1 VIVAVAFYSVAR
13 GREAGP
19 VHGVTA
25 TYTDMIVA
33 LDALVAAQLGEPD
46 HLSVGV
52 RAICDADV
60 ALLRDVEL
68 AHIHRAVPRRRSE
81 YATGRALLRDLLHS
95 EADIPVGPNGAPL
108 LPPDARGSIAHD
120 EHWVIGAVSTDRR
133 VASIGLDMERDVE
146 LHHDLAP
153 IIVRPDEGQIDPLVA
168 FVLKEATYKAWS
180 ALGGS
185 LLEHHDVR
193 LSIQRPDAFDAEV
206 IGSAALFRGRWLR
219 AADRVFAIVV
229 VRS

>member
-1 VIVAVAFYSVAR
+1 VAR

-19 VHGVTA
+19 VLGVTA
-25 TYTDMIVA
+25 TYTDMMVA
-33 LDALVAAQLGEPD
+33 LEALVAARLEEPD
-46 HLSVGV
+46 QLIVGV

-60 ALLRDVEL
+60 ALLHDVEL
-68 AHIHRAVPRRRSE
+68 AHVRRSVQRRRNE
-81 YATGRALLRDLLHS
+81 YATGRVLLRDLLHS
-95 EADIPVGPNGAPL
+95 AADIPVGPNGAPL
-108 LPPDARGSIAHD
+108 LPPNARGSIAHD
-120 EHWVIGAVSTDRR
+120 EQWVIGAVSTDRR

-146 LHHDLAP
+146 LHEDLAP
-153 IIVRPDEGQIDPLVA
+153 IIVRSDEGRIDPLLA

-180 ALGGS
+180 TLGGS

-193 LSIQRPDAFDAEV
+193 LSLEYPDAFDAEV
-206 IGSAALFRGRWLR
+206 TGSGALFRGRWLR